1 MPDAPILRFTLP
13 CGRRLIQSQ
22 PYPSP
27 CSSPLARPAGSI
39 TFLGSRGH
47 FGIAARS
54 SPEQL
59 GREHVFDLIPIG
71 HVSSPL
77 TDLEDA
83 PKQGREGAPDAWLV
97 FEPEFEDGLRDLRAG
112 DEILV
117 LTWLDRGDRSALR
130 VHPRDDASAP
140 LRGVFSTRSA
150 DRPNPVGIHRVRI
163 IAVESP
169 LRFKVS
175 DLEALDSTPIID
187 IKPVLDP
194 RQER

>member
-1 MPDAPILRFTLP
+1 M
-13 CGRRLIQSQ
+13 
-22 PYPSP
+22 
-27 CSSPLARPAGSI
+27 
-39 TFLGSRGH
+39 
-47 FGIAARS
+47 
-54 SPEQL
+54 
-59 GREHVFDLIPIG
+59 FDLIPIG